1 MNTESSRAIYAAIAA
16 NLAIAASKFVAAT
29 FTGSA
34 AMVAEGV
41 HSLVDTGN
49 GALLLLGGRLSRKP
63 ADAAHPFGYGK
74 ELYFWTLIVAIVI
87 FGIGGGVSI
96 YEGLL
101 HLWHPVLF
109 QNPIWNY
116 AVLGF
121 AFVAEGISF
130 MVATKAFIAEKGE
143 RGVWHTVHTSKDPT
157 TFAVLFEDGAA
168 MLGLIVAFAGVFL
181 AYRLNNPY
189 FDAGAS
195 IMIGLILA
203 TVAVFLAY
211 ESKGLLVGEAADPDM
226 LRQLRRLAESEPGVL
241 KVNRAMTMYFG
252 PDTILLAMDIRFR
265 PDLPAAE
272 LERTVDRVEKKIR
285 DRHPEVKHIFIEADS
300 IAAPE
305 PREASGVA

>member
-1 MNTESSRAIYAAIAA
+1 VKTESSRAIYAAIAA
-16 NLAIAASKFVAAT
+16 NFAIAAAKFVAAT

-49 GALLLLGGRLSRKP
+49 GALLLLGARLSRKP

-74 ELYFWTLIVAIVI
+74 ELYFWTLIVAIEI

-109 QNPIWNY
+109 QNPMWNY

-130 MVATKAFIAEKGE
+130 MVASKAFIAEKGE
-143 RGVWHTVHTSKDPT
+143 RGVWRTVRTSKDPT

-168 MLGLIVAFAGVFL
+168 MLGLVVAFIGVFL
-181 AYRLNNPY
+181 AHRLQNPY

-195 IMIGLILA
+195 VIIGLILA
-203 TVAVFLAY
+203 TVAVVLAY
-211 ESKGLLVGEAADPDM
+211 ESKGLLVGESADPDM
-226 LRQLRRLAESEPGVL
+226 LRDLRRLSETEPDVL

-265 PDLPAAE
+265 PDLLAAD

-305 PREASGVA
+305 PREAAGEA

>member
-1 MNTESSRAIYAAIAA
+1 METESSTAIYAAIAA

-34 AMVAEGV
+34 AMVAEGI

-49 GALLLLGGRLSRKP
+49 GALLLLGRRLSRKP

-74 ELYFWTLIVAIVI
+74 ELYFWTLIVAIEI

-101 HLWHPVLF
+101 HLWHPAHF
-109 QNPIWNY
+109 QNPMWNY

-130 MVATKAFIAEKGE
+130 MFASKAFIAEKGE
-143 RGVWHTVHTSKDPT
+143 RSIWRTVRASKDPT

-168 MLGLIVAFAGVFL
+168 MLGLVVAFVGIFL
-181 AYRLNNPY
+181 AHRLDNPY
-189 FDAGAS
+189 FDGGAS
-195 IMIGLILA
+195 VVIGAVLA
-203 TVAVFLAY
+203 SVAVLLAY
-211 ESKGLLVGEAADPDM
+211 ESKGLLVGEGVDPDM
-226 LRQLRRLAESEPGVL
+226 LRDIRRLSESDTGVISV
-241 KVNRAMTMYFG
+241 KRAMTMHFG

-265 PDLPAAE
+265 PEISAAE
-272 LERTVDRVEKKIR
+272 LERSVDRVEKKIR

-300 IAAPE
+300 IAAVE
-305 PREASGVA
+305 RREASGAA

>member
-1 MNTESSRAIYAAIAA
+1 VKPESTTAIYAAIAA
-16 NLAIAASKFVAAT
+16 NLAIATSKFVAAT
-29 FTGSA
+29 LTGSA

-49 GALLLLGGRLSRKP
+49 GALLLLGRRLSRQP

-96 YEGLL
+96 YEGIL
-101 HLWHPVLF
+101 HLWHPVEF
-109 QNPIWNY
+109 QNAIWNY

-130 MVATKAFIAEKGE
+130 MFASKAFIAEKGE
-143 RGVWHTVHTSKDPT
+143 RGIWRTVRASKDPT

-168 MLGLIVAFAGVFL
+168 ILGLVVAYIGVFL
-181 AYRLNNPY
+181 AHRLQNPH

-195 IMIGLILA
+195 IVIGLILA
-203 TVAVFLAY
+203 TVAVVLAY
-211 ESKGLLVGEAADPDM
+211 ESKGLLVGEAVDPEM
-226 LRQLRRLAESEPGVL
+226 LRDIHRLAQSEPGVL

-252 PDTILLAMDIRFR
+252 PETILLAMDIRFR
-265 PDLPAAE
+265 LDLSAAE
-272 LERTVDRVEKKIR
+272 LERTVDRVEKKIH

-300 IAAPE
+300 IAPN
-305 PREASGVA
+305 RRTGSGAA

>member
-1 MNTESSRAIYAAIAA
+1 MIYAAIAA

-49 GALLLLGGRLSRKP
+49 GALLLLGSRLSRKP
-63 ADAAHPFGYGK
+63 ADAEHPFGYGK
-74 ELYFWTLIVAIVI
+74 ELYFWTLIVAIEI

-101 HLWHPVLF
+101 HLWHPVPF

-121 AFVAEGISF
+121 AFVAESISF
-130 MVATKAFIAEKGE
+130 MFATKAFIAEMGE
-143 RGVWHTVHTSKDPT
+143 RSVWRTVRSSKDPT

-168 MLGLIVAFAGVFL
+168 MLGLLVAFAGVFL
-181 AYRLNNPY
+181 AHRLDNPY

-195 IMIGLILA
+195 IVIGLILA
-203 TVAVFLAY
+203 VVAVLLAY

-226 LRQLRRLAESEPGVL
+226 LRELRRLAESEPGAL

-265 PDLPAAE
+265 PDLPASE

-300 IAAPE
+300 IAAPGHRKE
-305 PREASGVA
+305 SGAA

>member
-1 MNTESSRAIYAAIAA
+1 MKTESSRAIYAAIAA

-49 GALLLLGGRLSRKP
+49 GALLLLGSRLSRKP

-130 MVATKAFIAEKGE
+130 MVATKAFIAEKGD
-143 RGVWHTVHTSKDPT
+143 RGVWRTVHTSKDPT

-168 MLGLIVAFAGVFL
+168 MLGLIVAFAGVIL
-181 AYRLNNPY
+181 AYRLKNPY

-195 IMIGLILA
+195 ITIGLILA

-211 ESKGLLVGEAADPDM
+211 ESKGLLVGESADPDM
-226 LRQLRRLAESEPGVL
+226 LRQLRRLAESEPGIL

-272 LERTVDRVEKKIR
+272 LGRTVDRVEKKIR
-285 DRHPEVKHIFIEADS
+285 DRHPEVRHIFIEADS

-305 PREASGVA
+305 SREASGAA

>member
-1 MNTESSRAIYAAIAA
+1 VKPESSRAIYAAIAA

-49 GALLLLGGRLSRKP
+49 GALLLLGRRMSRQR
-63 ADAAHPFGYGK
+63 ADAEHPFGYGK

-96 YEGLL
+96 YEGIL
-101 HLWHPVLF
+101 HLWRSGEF
-109 QNPIWNY
+109 QNPTWNY

-130 MVATKAFIAEKGE
+130 MFASKAFIAEKGE
-143 RGVWHTVHTSKDPT
+143 RGIWRTVRTSKDPT

-168 MLGLIVAFAGVFL
+168 MLGLIVAFIGVFL
-181 AYRLNNPY
+181 AHRLQNPH

-195 IMIGLILA
+195 IVIGLILA
-203 TVAVFLAY
+203 TVAVLLAY
-211 ESKGLLVGEAADPDM
+211 ESKGLLVGEAVDPDM
-226 LRQLRRLAESEPGVL
+226 LRDIRRLAESEPGVL

-252 PDTILLAMDIRFR
+252 PETILLAMDIRFR
-265 PDLPAAE
+265 LDLSAAD

-285 DRHPEVKHIFIEADS
+285 DRLPEVKHIFIEADS
-300 IAAPE
+300 IAPN
-305 PREASGVA
+305 RSEASGAA

>member
-1 MNTESSRAIYAAIAA
+1 VEAESGRAIYAAIAA
-16 NLAIAASKFVAAT
+16 NVAIAASKFVAAA

-49 GALLLLGGRLSRKP
+49 GALLLLGRRLSRKP

-74 ELYFWTLIVAIVI
+74 ELYFWTLIVAIEI

-96 YEGLL
+96 YEGIL
-101 HLWHPVLF
+101 HLWHPVRF
-109 QNPIWNY
+109 ENPIWNY

-130 MVATKAFIAEKGE
+130 MVATKAFLAEKGE
-143 RGVWHTVHTSKDPT
+143 LSVWRAVRDSKDPT

-168 MLGLIVAFAGVFL
+168 MLGLVAAFVGVFL
-181 AYRLNNPY
+181 ADRLDNPY

-195 IMIGLILA
+195 IVIGLILA
-203 TVAVFLAY
+203 TVAVLLAY
-211 ESKGLLVGEAADPDM
+211 ESKGLLVGEAVDPDM
-226 LRQLRRLAESEPGVL
+226 LRDIRRLTQSEPGVL
-241 KVNRAMTMYFG
+241 SVGRAMTMHFG
-252 PDTILLAMDIRFR
+252 PDTILLAMDVRFR
-265 PDLPAAE
+265 PDIPASE
-272 LERTVDRVEKKIR
+272 VERTVDRVEKKIR

-300 IAAPE
+300 LPAPQR
-305 PREASGVA
+305 REASGGF

>member
-1 MNTESSRAIYAAIAA
+1 MKTESSRAIYAAIAA

-34 AMVAEGV
+34 AMIAEGV

-49 GALLLLGGRLSRKP
+49 GALLLLGKRLSRKP
-63 ADAAHPFGYGK
+63 ADATHPFGYGK
-74 ELYFWTLIVAIVI
+74 ELYFWTLIVAIEI

-101 HLWHPVLF
+101 HLWNPVLF

-130 MVATKAFIAEKGE
+130 MFATKEFVAEKGE
-143 RGVWHTVHTSKDPT
+143 RSVWNTVRTSKDPT

-168 MLGLIVAFAGVFL
+168 MLGLVVAFAGVFL
-181 AYRLNNPY
+181 AHRLQNPY

-195 IMIGLILA
+195 IVIGLILA
-203 TVAVFLAY
+203 TVAVLLAY
-211 ESKGLLVGEAADPDM
+211 ESKGLLVGESADPEM
-226 LRQLRRLAESEPGVL
+226 LRELRRLAESEPGVV
-241 KVNRAMTMYFG
+241 KVSRAMTMYFG

-265 PDLPAAE
+265 PDLQASE
-272 LERTVDRVEKKIR
+272 LERIIDRVEKKIG
-285 DRHPEVKHIFIEADS
+285 DRHPEIRHIFIEADS
-300 IAAPE
+300 AAPY
-305 PREASGVA
+305 RRGAAGVP